1 VSIQQIRKSVLIA
14 VGLAALGIAGL
25 LAGRISAGAMPGQ
38 GHRDSAMRMFRHM
51 SEALGLTDDQKTQIK
66 GILKTHAAEIEGH
79 MKALSDARK
88 ALHQATLSDAP
99 DESAIRSAAQSLG
112 AVQGDGALLF
122 VKIRA
127 EVVPILNDN
136 QRGKLQQFRERAK
149 GRGDSSIKS
158 FEAFLES
165 KS

>member
-14 VGLAALGIAGL
+14 FGLVALGIAGL

-38 GHRDSAMRMFRHM
+38 GHRDSAMRMFRRM
-51 SEALGLTDDQKTQIK
+51 SEALDLSDDQKTRIK
-66 GILKTHAAEIEGH
+66 GVLKAHAPEIETH

-88 ALHQATLSDAP
+88 SLHQAALSDAP
-99 DESAIRSAAQSLG
+99 DESAIRAAAQSLG
-112 AVQGDGALLF
+112 WVQGDGALLF
-122 VKIRA
+122 AKIRA
-127 EVVPILNDN
+127 EVDPILSDD
-136 QRGKLQQFRERAK
+136 QRGKLRQFRDRAK
-149 GRGDSSIKS
+149 GRGDSAIKS